1 MKKITTKILL
11 FTIGIAVFIS
21 AALGS
26 FMIFNFNTTLNKDLD
41 RLQQT
46 MLDDFDRLVK
56 FEIETMLS
64 MIETIYNDSQNGLY
78 TDEQARFLA
87 AHLVR
92 EARFGVDNYF
102 WIDTSKGD
110 NVVLLGR
117 DSEGTNRIN
126 LQDVNGKYIVQDII
140 QAALDG
146 GGYTDYYFPRSEGG
160 EALRKRGYSAYFEP
174 YDWIIGTGNY
184 VDDIDVIVN
193 EKKAEGMAYMRQ
205 NISLSLLFIVASLIV
220 VTIISV
226 FLGKRISRPVIY
238 ASQITARI
246 ASGDLTQSFN
256 TDFGKLKDEI
266 GTLLESVGT
275 MDENLKDIVTQIVES
290 SDIIA
295 GSSDQLSSASS
306 QLSQGATEQAA
317 SIEEISASIEQMN
330 SNVANN
336 ADNARQTEKIA
347 LKAAQDADE
356 SGSAVSRATKS
367 LKEITEKIS
376 IISEIARQTNL
387 LALNAAIEAAR
398 AGDHGK
404 GFAVV
409 AQEVRKLAERSQVA
423 AAEIM
428 EISAE
433 TESAADNASVML
445 DRLVPDIQKT
455 AELVQEIAA
464 ATSEQ
469 ASGIEQVTN
478 AINQMDSVV
487 QQNASASE
495 QVAATAET
503 LVSQAREQKNTVSFF
518 TV

>member
-1 MKKITTKILL
+1 MKKITAKILIL
-11 FTIGIAVFIS
+11 TIGIAVFIS

-26 FMIFNFNTTLNKDLD
+26 FMIYNFSSTLRKDLD

-56 FEIETMLS
+56 YEIQTMIS
-64 MIETIYNDSQNGLY
+64 TMNTIYRDYENGIY
-78 TDEQARFLA
+78 SEGEAKNLA
-87 AHLVR
+87 AHILR
-92 EARFGVDNYF
+92 EARFGEDGYF
-102 WIDTSKGD
+102 WADTSKGD

-117 DSEGTNRIN
+117 DSEGSNRMN
-126 LQDVNGKYIVQDII
+126 LQDVNGKYIVKDII

-160 EALRKRGYSAYFEP
+160 EALRKRGYSEYFAP

-184 VDDIDVIVN
+184 VDDIDIIIN
-193 EKKAEGMAYMRQ
+193 EKKAEGMAYMQR
-205 NISLSLLFIVASLIV
+205 NITLSLVFILSSLVIV
-220 VTIISV
+220 IIISV
-226 FLGKRISRPVIY
+226 FIGKRISGPVIY
-238 ASQITARI
+238 ASQVTARI
-246 ASGDLTQSFN
+246 ASGDLTDN
-256 TDFGKLKDEI
+256 VDADFGKLRDEI
-266 GTLLESVGT
+266 GTLLKSVGT
-275 MDENLKDIVTQIVES
+275 MDENLKDIVTRIVES

-295 GSSDQLSSASS
+295 GSSSQLSSASS

-347 LKAAQDADE
+347 QKAAKDAED
-356 SGSAVSRATKS
+356 SGIAVSRATKS

-398 AGDHGK
+398 AGDLGK

-409 AQEVRKLAERSQVA
+409 ALEVRKLAERSQVA
-423 AAEIM
+423 ASEIM

-455 AELVQEIAA
+455 AELVQEISA

-487 QQNASASE
+487 QQNAAASE
-495 QVAATAET
+495 EVAATAQT
-503 LVSQAREQKNTVSFF
+503 LVSQAGEQKETVSFF
-518 TV
+518 RV